1 MSATATATNAGLA
14 DLTDRSELAI
24 DSEKAVTAPA
34 VRPIDT
40 SNAVVQDTLA
50 SRLATA
56 VNNPS
61 TLPLIIVV
69 AAFIAISIAA
79 LMWATKPNYQVLYN
93 NLEPADGGSIIAELD
108 ARGVPY
114 QISQG
119 GRAIMVPADD
129 VHTLRLQLAEQGL
142 PEGGKTGFE
151 LLDNQG
157 FGISQFAEQVN
168 FQRGLEGELARS
180 IEALGPVAAAR
191 VHLAIAKPS
200 VFVRDQEPTKASVV
214 LKLHSGRTLSNG
226 QVNAIVHMVSSSVE
240 KLTAE
245 NISVVDQ
252 RGELLSKPSSGTVQ
266 LDGTQLAYTREMEE
280 AFQERVQNI
289 LTPILGPENF
299 RVQVSADI
307 DFSSV
312 EETTEAYSPNQAAE
326 NAAVRSTQSSS
337 NFSGD
342 EAVARGIPGALSNT
356 APNWAPSPIEEIEG
370 ESGETAEAES
380 TARANV
386 QNDKIVNY
394 ELDRKLRHV
403 KHTLGGLERLS
414 VAVVVNNRPSTD
426 DEGNQTFEAVPAEEL
441 EQITRLVQQAVGF
454 SPERGDQVEVINS
467 PFTELVVDEPEVQPW
482 WQSPFAINTATSILR
497 YLAAGLLILLG
508 YRMIIRPIM
517 VQHLGIGFDG
527 SARANTIALP
537 GGGEMLIDDNFG
549 GEDSSTTG
557 APGAGQPFKRVDKS
571 ATYAEQLAELRRI
584 GDEDPRLVAM
594 IISSWIKEDG

>member
-1 MSATATATNAGLA
+1 MSATAAATNEDVA
-14 DLTDRSELAI
+14 DVSELAT
-24 DSEKAVTAPA
+24 DGRGTAQAPA
-34 VRPIDT
+34 LRPKDPADAGVP
-40 SNAVVQDTLA
+40 SALPA
-50 SRLATA
+50 RLAAA

-61 TLPLIIVV
+61 TLPLLIVV
-69 AAFIAISIAA
+69 AAFIAVSVAA
-79 LMWATKPNYQVLYN
+79 LMWATTPNYQVLYS

-114 QISQG
+114 QISEG
-119 GRAIMVPADD
+119 GRAIMVPAAD

-142 PEGGKTGFE
+142 PEGGKAGFE

-168 FQRGLEGELARS
+168 FQRGLEGELGRS
-180 IEALGPVAAAR
+180 VEALGPVAAAR
-191 VHLAIAKPS
+191 VHLAMAKPS

-214 LKLHSGRTLSNG
+214 LKLHAGRTLSNG
-226 QVNAIVHMVSSSVE
+226 QVNAIVHMISSSVE

-252 RGELLSKPSSGTVQ
+252 RGELLSRPSSGAVE
-266 LDGTQLAYTREMEE
+266 LDGTQLTYTQEMEQS
-280 AFQERVQNI
+280 FQERVRNI

-312 EETTEAYSPNQAAE
+312 EETTEAYSPNQSGE
-326 NAAVRSTQSSS
+326 QAAVRSSQSSS

-356 APNWAPSPIEEIEG
+356 APNWAPSPIEEPGDEADETVEG
-370 ESGETAEAES
+370 DSA
-380 TARANV
+380 ARANV
-386 QNDKIVNY
+386 QRDNIINY
-394 ELDRKLRHV
+394 ELDRRLRHV
-403 KHTLGGLERLS
+403 KHSLGGLERLS
-414 VAVVVNNRPSTD
+414 VAVVVNNRPATD
-426 DEGNQTFEAVPAEEL
+426 DEGNQIFEAVPAAEL

-467 PFTELVVDEPEVQPW
+467 PFTETVVDEPEVQPW

-517 VQHLGIGFDG
+517 ARHLGIDFKGA
-527 SARANTIALP
+527 ARAETVALP
-537 GGGEMLIDDNFG
+537 GGGEMLIGDMRGSDDG
-549 GEDSSTTG
+549 SAAG
-557 APGAGQPFKRVDKS
+557 APGGDSQSFKRVDKS
-571 ATYAEQLAELRRI
+571 ATYAEQLAELRRM

-594 IISSWIKEDG
+594 IIRNWIKDDG

>member
-1 MSATATATNAGLA
+1 MSATATATNADLA
-14 DLTDRSELAI
+14 DLSEAATDS
-24 DSEKAVTAPA
+24 KGTVQAPA
-34 VRPIDT
+34 VRSVDT
-40 SNAVVQDTLA
+40 GNAANKGELA
-50 SRLATA
+50 SRLASA
-56 VNNPS
+56 INNPS
-61 TLPLIIVV
+61 TLPLLIVI
-69 AAFIAISIAA
+69 AAFIAVSVAA
-79 LMWATKPNYQVLYN
+79 LMWATKPNYQVLYS

-114 QISQG
+114 QISEG

-142 PEGGKTGFE
+142 PEGGKAGFE

-180 IEALGPVAAAR
+180 VEALGPVAAAR

-214 LKLHSGRTLSNG
+214 LKLHAGRTLSNG

-240 KLTAE
+240 KLTSE

-252 RGELLSKPSSGTVQ
+252 RGELLSKPSSGSVE
-266 LDGTQLAYTREMEE
+266 LDGTQLAYTRELEQSY
-280 AFQERVQNI
+280 QERVQNI
-289 LTPILGPENF
+289 LTPILGPDNF
-299 RVQVSADI
+299 RVQVSANV

-312 EETTEAYSPNQAAE
+312 EETTEAYSPNQSAE
-326 NAAVRSTQSSS
+326 NAAVRSSQSSS

-356 APNWAPSPIEEIEG
+356 APNWAPSPIEDVEG
-370 ESGETAEAES
+370 ETDETDGEES
-380 TARANV
+380 MVRANV
-386 QNDKIVNY
+386 QSDKIINY

-403 KHTLGGLERLS
+403 KHSLGGLERLS
-414 VAVVVNNRPSTD
+414 VAVVVNNRPATD
-426 DEGNQTFEAVPAEEL
+426 EEGNQAFEPVPAEEL
-441 EQITRLVQQAVGF
+441 EQITRLVQQAVGY

-467 PFTELVVDEPEVQPW
+467 PFTETVVEEPEAQPW

-517 VQHLGIGFDG
+517 TRHLGIDFK
-527 SARANTIALP
+527 SHAPAHTIALP
-537 GGGEMLIDDNFG
+537 GGGEMFIDDIHG
-549 GEDSSTTG
+549 GEDG
-557 APGAGQPFKRVDKS
+557 ATNQTAGGDSQPFRRVDKS
-571 ATYAEQLAELRRI
+571 ATYAEQLAELRRM
-584 GDEDPRLVAM
+584 GDEDPRLIA
-594 IISSWIKEDG
+594 IIIRNWIQEDG